1 MQGIT
6 GIRHP
11 VLGLMRHLSA
21 VQSTWSFKIVN
32 VDGRCI
38 AGCGE
43 VVMMIRAKAGRVRA
57 ARQIKKKPPLS
68 SHGSTVI

>member
-1 MQGIT
+1 
-6 GIRHP
+6 
-11 VLGLMRHLSA
+11 
-21 VQSTWSFKIVN
+21 VN

-57 ARQIKKKPPLS
+57 ARQIKKKASPFQSWLYCNMMVVSGVTGLIFFLS
-68 SHGSTVI
+68 LHPWRNARP